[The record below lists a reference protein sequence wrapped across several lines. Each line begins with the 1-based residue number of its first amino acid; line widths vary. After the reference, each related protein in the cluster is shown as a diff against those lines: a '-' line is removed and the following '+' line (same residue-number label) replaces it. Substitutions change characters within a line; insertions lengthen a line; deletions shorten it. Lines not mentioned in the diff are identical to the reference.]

1 MVHESTSLPPSQI
14 WDSALRVNKD
24 YKGALSPS
32 IQQQSTSGHCWT
44 PPPPPPTPQGFHK
57 VNVVKASSDDGKP
70 SGIGAIIRDSN
81 GQVIAANCN
90 SLPAHYPANT
100 VEAIALEKGIILA
113 QEMNIPQVIPESD
126 ALSIV
131 QYVKTTETNGTI
143 GHIFQGILDSL
154 FSFKS

>member
-1 MVHESTSLPPSQI
+1 MGFCFKTQQRLQRCTLTLNSAAEHLWPLL
-14 WDSALRVNKD
+14 DS
-24 YKGALSPS
+24 
-32 IQQQSTSGHCWT
+32 
-44 PPPPPPTPQGFHK
+44 PPPLPHPTPQGFHK
-57 VNVVKASSDDGKP
+57 VNVDKASSNDGKP

-90 SLPAHYPANT
+90 TLPAHYPANT

-131 QYVKTTETNGTI
+131 QYVKTKETNGTI